1 MAGPEQ
7 DRAQEPKGG
16 ERPWDRPGA
25 VRRDCEPHRGPLL
38 FWLGGGSLLC
48 GIASL
53 WLVVPALI
61 GLPLGVVVLL
71 LGGRDLK
78 KMAAGV
84 MDPEGAEL
92 VKKSGGYAVGGVVL
106 SLGAG
111 AVYGGLLVWR
121 LLFGP

>member
-1 MAGPEQ
+1 MEPDQ
-7 DRAQEPKGG
+7 DVAQEPERD
-16 ERPWDRPGA
+16 ERPWERPGA

-48 GIASL
+48 GIAWL

-92 VKKSGGYAVGGVVL
+92 VKKSGRYAVGGVVL

-111 AVYGGLLVWR
+111 AVFGGLL
-121 LLFGP
+121 LLRFLFRP